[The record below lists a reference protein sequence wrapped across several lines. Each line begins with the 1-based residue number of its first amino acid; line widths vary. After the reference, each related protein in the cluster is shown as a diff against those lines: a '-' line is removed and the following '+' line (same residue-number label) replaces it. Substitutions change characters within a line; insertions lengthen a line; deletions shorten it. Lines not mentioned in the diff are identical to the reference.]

1 MKITTNT
8 YAFGEYQLDIY
19 SSGISIYRINNKLED
34 SYIDNI
40 INKLG
45 ERMVNSQE

>member
-8 YAFGEYQLDIY
+8 YTFAEYQLDIY

-40 INKLG
+40 INEIG
-45 ERMVNSQE
+45 EKMMNTQE